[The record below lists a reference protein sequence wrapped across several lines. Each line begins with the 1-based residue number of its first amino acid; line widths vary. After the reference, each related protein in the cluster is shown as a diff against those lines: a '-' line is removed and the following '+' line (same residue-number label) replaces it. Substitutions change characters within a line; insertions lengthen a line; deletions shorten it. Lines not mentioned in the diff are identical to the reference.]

1 MGSFMK
7 SFTIT
12 YRDFEGDVC
21 HVSIEA
27 ATKEDAKIQLKRE
40 YWDVNEIISVRNE

>member
-7 SFTIT
+7 SFIIT

-21 HVSIEA
+21 RVSIEA
-27 ATKEDAKIQLKRE
+27 GTKEDAKIQLKRE

>member
-1 MGSFMK
+1 MDSFMK

-27 ATKEDAKIQLKRE
+27 RTKEDAKIQLKRE
-40 YWDVNEIISVRNE
+40 YGDVNEIISVRNE

>member
-12 YRDFEGDVC
+12 YRDFEGD
-21 HVSIEA
+21 
-27 ATKEDAKIQLKRE
+27 AKIQLKRE
-40 YWDVNEIISVRNE
+40 YWDVNEIINVRNE